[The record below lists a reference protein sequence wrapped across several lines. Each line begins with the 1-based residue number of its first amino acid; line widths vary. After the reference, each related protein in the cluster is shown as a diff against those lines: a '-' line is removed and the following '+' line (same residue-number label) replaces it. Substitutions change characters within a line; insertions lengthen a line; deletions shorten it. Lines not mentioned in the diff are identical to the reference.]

1 MAYLHYTNTTRP
13 YWLNQ
18 QIDDDRITVGEY
30 TYFDHH
36 ITFGLWKPEE
46 RVEIGKFC
54 SFARDI
60 LIFGG
65 GEHLTER
72 ATTFPFVLFFA
83 DPPLAEIIDGQTKG
97 KTVIKND
104 VWIGNGATILSGV
117 KIGNGAVIG
126 AKSVVAQDIPDYAI
140 AVGNPAQVKRYRFQ
154 PEMIERLLSLQWWN
168 WDLRKIIANLD
179 KLYHNP
185 ETWQQ
190 ELQWI
195 EPSSEFPTAL
205 SLQQLQAFGIL
216 PE

>member
-1 MAYLHYTNTTRP
+1 MAYLQYTNQNPP

-30 TYFDHH
+30 TYFDYQ
-36 ITFGLWKPEE
+36 ITFGLWKPED

-54 SFARDI
+54 SLARDI

-72 ATTFPFVLFFA
+72 ATTFPFVLLFA
-83 DPPLAEIIDGQTKG
+83 DPPVEEIVDAKTKG
-97 KTVIKND
+97 KTVIQND
-104 VWIGNGATILSGV
+104 VWIGNGSTILSGV

-126 AKSVVAQDIPDYAI
+126 AKSVVTQDIPDYAI
-140 AVGNPAQVKRYRFQ
+140 AAGNPAQIKRYRFQ
-154 PEMIERLLSLQWWN
+154 PQTIERLLNLEWWN
-168 WDLRKIIANLD
+168 WDIRRIIANLD

-185 ETWQQ
+185 ETWPPN
-190 ELQWI
+190 LQWI
-195 EPSSEFPTAL
+195 EPSSDSPTTL
-205 SLQQLQAFGIL
+205 SPQQLQTFGFL